1 MAVNIQI
8 FGRKKCRETKKAEM
22 YFKERRQNY
31 SLVDL
36 DIKPLSPGEMQN
48 IVRSL
53 GSVDALINTEADYY
67 KKKLQFLVFNA
78 EDEIVEHPEIVKTP
92 IIRINKKAFC
102 GFNPDEWQ
110 ELLKG

>member
-1 MAVNIQI
+1 MSVNIQI

-22 YFKERRQNY
+22 FFKERRFKYN
-31 SLVDL
+31 LMDL
-36 DIKPLSPGEMQN
+36 DVKPLSPGEMQN
-48 IVRSL
+48 IVNSL
-53 GSVDALINTEADYY
+53 GSVDELINRESEYF
-67 KKKLQFLVFNA
+67 KKKLQFLVFDA
-78 EDEIVEHPEIVKTP
+78 RDEILEHPELVKTP